1 MRRSDG
7 TEGAVASSNSPEED
21 AILTLYRS
29 LAESDKREI
38 QSAAEEKKRIRDIEQ
53 RLEDLTAALADVKKH
68 A

>member
-7 TEGAVASSNSPEED
+7 AEGAAASSNSPEED

-53 RLEDLTAALADVKKH
+53 RLEALTAALADVKKH